1 LRGDT
6 FISEDKISGKAYDS
20 RLARRLYKYLRPYMK
35 LVVLGSLALLAGSG
49 FQLIEPYLVKV
60 GIDDYMLTGDTKG
73 LVGLLWIY
81 LAVAV
86 GDFVFGFAQA
96 YITNYLGQRTMYDLR
111 MDIFSHLQSL
121 SLRYFDRNPVG
132 RLVTRA
138 TGDVEV
144 LNQLFSTGLVT
155 VIGDLAMIVGIMAAM
170 LFLHWKLALL
180 TFSILPVLLVVTF
193 IFRRKLREAFRLVR
207 ARIARITAFLQEAL
221 SGMSV
226 VQLFNQQEKTSAQ
239 FDVLNEKNMDAH
251 LKTVFYYALFYPL
264 MELIG
269 AVATAIILWYGGL
282 QVMQGALSFGV
293 LVAFIQYTA
302 KFFRPISDLS
312 EKYNIFQAAAASSER
327 IFELLDTQKII
338 PEDDNPVWLDRV
350 DGRVELRD
358 VHFGYNR
365 DEPVLNGVSFVAEPG
380 EKIAI
385 VGSTGAGKTTI
396 INLLSRFYDIQSGE
410 ITIDGTDIR
419 KLSKKA
425 LRQNIGLALQDVFIF
440 SGTVKSNIALGEKE
454 PSMERVVESAKAIG
468 ADEFIRRLPGGY
480 DHVLSERG
488 STLSAGQRQ
497 LLSFARVMYKSPR
510 ILVLDEATSSVDTH
524 TEHAI
529 QQALELLISGRT
541 SLVVAH
547 RLSTIRHVD
556 RILVMHHGRIV
567 ETGSH
572 DQLLAKRGIYF
583 NLYKLQYKDQEV
595 AAPEV

>member
-1 LRGDT
+1 MRGDS
-6 FISEDKISGKAYDS
+6 FISEGKITGKAYDS

-35 LVVLGSLALLAGSG
+35 FVVLGSLALLAGSG
-49 FQLIEPYLVKV
+49 CQLIEPYLVKV
-60 GIDDYMLTGDTKG
+60 GIDDYMLPGDTKG

-111 MDIFSHLQSL
+111 MDIFSHLQRL

-193 IFRRKLREAFRLVR
+193 FFRRKLREAFRLVR

-226 VQLFNQQEKTSAQ
+226 VQLFNQQEKTSAR
-239 FDVLNEKNMDAH
+239 FDVLNEENMDAH

-264 MELIG
+264 MEFIG

-282 QVMQGALSFGV
+282 QVMEGALTFGV

-338 PEDDNPVWLDRV
+338 PEKDNPVWLDRV

-358 VHFGYNR
+358 VHFGYND
-365 DEPVLNGVSFVAEPG
+365 DEPVLKGVSFVAEPG

-419 KLSKKA
+419 ALSKKA

-440 SGTVKSNIALGEKE
+440 SGTVKSNIALGERE
-454 PSMERVVESAKAIG
+454 PSMERVIESAKVIG

-529 QQALELLISGRT
+529 QQALERLISGRT

-547 RLSTIRHVD
+547 RLSTIRNVD

-572 DQLLAKRGIYF
+572 EQLLAKRGIYF

-595 AAPEV
+595 AAPKA

>member
-1 LRGDT
+1 MRGDS
-6 FISEDKISGKAYDS
+6 FISEDTLSGKAYDS
-20 RLARRLYKYLRPYMK
+20 RLARRLYKYLRPNMK

-49 FQLIEPYLVKV
+49 CQLIEPYLVKV
-60 GIDDYMLTGDTKG
+60 GIDRYMLPGDVEG

-81 LAVAV
+81 LAVAL

-111 MDIFSHLQSL
+111 MDIFGHLQHL

-144 LNQLFSTGLVT
+144 LNQLFSSGLVT

-170 LFLHWKLALL
+170 LLLDWKLALL
-180 TFSILPVLLVVTF
+180 TFSILPVLLVLTF

-207 ARIARITAFLQEAL
+207 TRIARITAFLQEAL

-226 VQLFNQQEKTSAQ
+226 VQLFNQQEKTSAR
-239 FDVLNEKNMDAH
+239 FAVLNTQNMDAH

-282 QVMQGALSFGV
+282 QVMEGTLTFGV

-327 IFELLDTQKII
+327 IFELLDTRQII
-338 PEDDNPVWLDRV
+338 PEADNPVRP
-350 DGRVELRD
+350 GRVEGRVEFRD
-358 VHFGYNR
+358 VHFGYNE
-365 DEPVLNGVSFVAEPG
+365 DEPVLKGVSFVAEPG

-396 INLLSRFYDIQSGE
+396 INLLSRFYDIQGGE

-425 LRQNIGLALQDVFIF
+425 LRRNIGLALQDVFIF
-440 SGTVKSNIALGEKE
+440 SGTVKSNIAPGEND
-454 PSMERVVESAKAIG
+454 PAMERVAMSARAIG
-468 ADEFIRRLPGGY
+468 ADGFIRKLPGGY

-488 STLSAGQRQ
+488 STLSTGQRQ

-524 TEHAI
+524 TEYAI
-529 QQALELLISGRT
+529 QQALERLIAGRT

-572 DQLLAKRGIYF
+572 EQLLARRGIYF
-583 NLYKLQYKDQEV
+583 NLYQLQYKDQEP
-595 AAPEV
+595 ATPEA

>member
-1 LRGDT
+1 MRGDS
-6 FISEDKISGKAYDS
+6 FISEDTLSGKAYDS

-35 LVVLGSLALLAGSG
+35 LVVLGSLALLAGSAC
-49 FQLIEPYLVKV
+49 QLVEPYLVKV
-60 GIDDYMLTGDTKG
+60 GIDRYMLPGDAEG

-81 LAVAV
+81 LAVSL

-111 MDIFSHLQSL
+111 MDIFGHLQRL

-144 LNQLFSTGLVT
+144 LNQLFSSGLVT

-170 LFLHWKLALL
+170 LLLDWKLALL
-180 TFSILPVLLVVTF
+180 TFSILPVLLVLTF

-226 VQLFNQQEKTSAQ
+226 VQLFNQQEKTSAR
-239 FDVLNEKNMDAH
+239 FDALNAQNMDAH

-282 QVMQGALSFGV
+282 QVMEGTLTFGV

-327 IFELLDTQKII
+327 IFELLDTRQII
-338 PEDDNPVWLDRV
+338 PEADNPVRPDRV
-350 DGRVELRD
+350 EGRVEFRD
-358 VHFGYNR
+358 VHFGYNE
-365 DEPVLNGVSFVAEPG
+365 DEPVLKGVSFVAEPG

-396 INLLSRFYDIQSGE
+396 INLLSRFYDIQGGE

-419 KLSKKA
+419 KLDKKT
-425 LRQNIGLALQDVFIF
+425 LRRNIGLALQDVFIF
-440 SGTVKSNIALGEKE
+440 SGTVKSNIALGESD
-454 PSMERVVESAKAIG
+454 PAMERVAMSAGAIG
-468 ADEFIRRLPGGY
+468 ADEFIRKLPGGY

-488 STLSAGQRQ
+488 STLSTGERQ

-524 TEHAI
+524 TEYAI
-529 QQALELLISGRT
+529 QQALERLIAGRT

-547 RLSTIRHVD
+547 RLSTIRNVD
-556 RILVMHHGRIV
+556 RILVMHRGRIV

-572 DQLLAKRGIYF
+572 EQLLAKRGIYF
-583 NLYKLQYKDQEV
+583 NLYQLQYKDQEP
-595 AAPEV
+595 ARPEG

>member
-1 LRGDT
+1 MRGDT

-20 RLARRLYKYLRPYMK
+20 RLARRLYKYLRPHMK
-35 LVVLGSLALLAGSG
+35 LVVLGILVLLAGSG
-49 FQLIEPYLVKV
+49 CQLIEPYLVKV
-60 GIDDYMLTGDTKG
+60 GIDNYMLPGDKEG
-73 LVGLLWIY
+73 LMGLLWIY
-81 LAVAV
+81 LAVAL

-96 YITNYLGQRTMYDLR
+96 YITNFLGQRTMYDLR
-111 MDIFSHLQSL
+111 MDIFSHLQRL

-144 LNQLFSTGLVT
+144 LNQLFSSGLVT
-155 VIGDLAMIVGIMAAM
+155 VVGDLAMIIGIMAAM
-170 LFLHWKLALL
+170 LLLHWKLALL
-180 TFSILPVLLVVTF
+180 TFSILPVLLVLTF
-193 IFRRKLREAFRLVR
+193 FFRRKLREAFRLVR

-226 VQLFNQQEKTSAQ
+226 VQLFNQQESTSAK
-239 FDVLNEKNMDAH
+239 FDELNKKNMDAN

-282 QVMQGALSFGV
+282 QVMEGALTFGV

-350 DGRVELRD
+350 DGRVEFRH
-358 VHFGYNR
+358 VHFGYNEN
-365 DEPVLNGVSFVAEPG
+365 EPVLKGVSFVAEPG

-410 ITIDGTDIR
+410 ITIDGIDIR
-419 KLSKKA
+419 RLGKKA

-440 SGTVKSNIALGEKE
+440 SGTVKSNIALGEKN
-454 PSMERVVESAKAIG
+454 PSMERIVESAKAIG
-468 ADEFIRRLPGGY
+468 ADGFIGKLPGGY

-488 STLSAGQRQ
+488 STLSVGQRQ
-497 LLSFARVMYKSPR
+497 LLSFARVMYKSPS

-524 TEHAI
+524 TEYAI
-529 QQALELLISGRT
+529 QQALERLITGRT
-541 SLVVAH
+541 SLIVAH

-572 DQLLAKRGIYF
+572 EQLLAKRGIYF
-583 NLYKLQYKDQEV
+583 NLYQLQYKDQEV
-595 AAPEV
+595 TTPGA

>member
-1 LRGDT
+1 MRGDT